1 MHIQNRRIL
10 ILGGFG
16 LVGTAVCRELLKRGP
31 GALHIH
37 SLRLG
42 EAEKARD
49 LLAPERGSTEL
60 HVCEGD
66 IFARKDEGESAS
78 QRLFHQVGPLRDD
91 DLPSYVLYR
100 LLTEIQPD
108 IVIDCVNTATGIA
121 YRNIFRA
128 AEQACV
134 ALETGDPQGKSMEH
148 LLESLYI
155 PRLIRHIQVLYRGM
169 TDCATGVYIKVGT
182 TGTGGMGM
190 NVPYTHSEEKPSRML
205 LSKSALAG
213 AHSMLLF
220 LMART
225 PDAPI
230 TKELKPA
237 AAIAWKS
244 IGYGP
249 ISRKDGPIRMVNAR
263 PMPLGQDFST
273 HDPAAAELRDD
284 VMENVYIDTGEN
296 GIFSLEEF
304 SALTTSEQMEFIT
317 PEEIAA
323 QLVYEIEGG
332 NTGFDIMNALDN
344 TIMGPSYRAGL
355 MRHWALEKMVEL
367 EKQHDT
373 HSVAFEMLGPPR
385 LSKLLFEA
393 HLLRLAY
400 GKMSAV
406 RKAEPA
412 DLCHILN
419 TLVLENPEVANRI
432 VATGIPIL
440 LDDMRIIR
448 GQKVI
453 LPSEAVNITITDDRL
468 ETWVRDGWVDLRLA
482 NCTRWITRFRSI
494 HEELAAIPREDTSS
508 RHLRQH
514 RFWHDENLILPGKIA
529 GWIFAEE
536 DHGSRMK

>member
-16 LVGTAVCRELLKRGP
+16 LVGTAVCRELLKRSP
-31 GALHIH
+31 GSLYIH
-37 SLRLG
+37 SLRLS
-42 EAEKARD
+42 EAERAREQ
-49 LLAPERGSTEL
+49 LAAECGITEL

-66 IFARKDEGESAS
+66 IFARKDDGESAAE
-78 QRLFHQVGPLRDD
+78 RLFHQVGSLRDG
-91 DLPSYVLYR
+91 DLPSYTLYR

-128 AEQACV
+128 AEQACN
-134 ALETGDPQGKSMEH
+134 ALENGDPEGKSMEH

-263 PMPLGQDFST
+263 PMPLGKAFST
-273 HDPAAAELRDD
+273 LDPAAAELRDD

-355 MRHWALEKMVEL
+355 MRHWITSQA
-367 EKQHDT
+367 
-373 HSVAFEMLGPPR
+373 S
-385 LSKLLFEA
+385 
-393 HLLRLAY
+393 
-400 GKMSAV
+400 
-406 RKAEPA
+406 
-412 DLCHILN
+412 
-419 TLVLENPEVANRI
+419 
-432 VATGIPIL
+432 
-440 LDDMRIIR
+440 
-448 GQKVI
+448 GQ
-453 LPSEAVNITITDDRL
+453 S
-468 ETWVRDGWVDLRLA
+468 
-482 NCTRWITRFRSI
+482 
-494 HEELAAIPREDTSS
+494 
-508 RHLRQH
+508 
-514 RFWHDENLILPGKIA
+514 
-529 GWIFAEE
+529 
-536 DHGSRMK
+536 